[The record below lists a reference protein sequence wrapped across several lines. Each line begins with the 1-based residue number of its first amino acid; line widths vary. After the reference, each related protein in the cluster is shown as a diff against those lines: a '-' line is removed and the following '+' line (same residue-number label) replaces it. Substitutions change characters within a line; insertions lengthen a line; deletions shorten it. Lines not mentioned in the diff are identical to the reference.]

1 MRRTAAL
8 AAVALSALTF
18 SGTALANHSGPE
30 DIAKGRGE
38 TAASSSAIVLSSLG
52 NTSFP
57 GFTCTEPLI
66 AFNFPFDTCTQTTT
80 SSASAFDFDARLS
93 GQEATTPLGESHG
106 QMKLAV
112 STTTTTQVF
121 VAGVAQSPA
130 NSVSSSFT
138 ATAEVTC
145 LLVVNNRAAIS
156 GRVTRFS
163 GTGTPQRGL
172 LFNATDNTI
181 AGTQVA
187 PDEFAGTL
195 VPEALQVC
203 PAPGADAPITKGDIL
218 VEMN

>member
-1 MRRTAAL
+1 MRRTAAF
-8 AAVALSALTF
+8 AAVALSALMF
-18 SGTALANHSGPE
+18 SGTAPANHSGPE

-38 TAASSSAIVLSSLG
+38 TAASSSAIALSSFG
-52 NTSFP
+52 NTLFP
-57 GFTCTEPLI
+57 GFTCGDPVI
-66 AFNFPFDTCTQTTT
+66 VQFYPADTCTQVTT
-80 SSASAFDFDARLS
+80 SSSSAFDFDARLS
-93 GQEATTPLGESHG
+93 GQEATTPLGEPHG
-106 QMKLAV
+106 QMKLSV

-130 NSVSSSFT
+130 NSVSSSYT

-172 LFNATDNTI
+172 LFNATDNAI

-187 PDEFAGTL
+187 PDEFAGTF
-195 VPEALQVC
+195 VPEPLQVC

-218 VEMN
+218 IEMN